1 MKASLGMGGRDWGG
15 RPSGHFLIIIII
27 IYSVQKSEKVP
38 VLTQICFSKL
48 GPFLSSIT
56 SPDESTQCSNKSV
69 AVYTSFVRAPFA
81 LQAPAP
87 VMLQGQGRALVPR
100 NCPRLPGASH
110 GMELDEPWRCCSHV
124 WAVPQTAPLSP
135 GHLPCSLS
143 EINDI
148 KRSEKVS
155 IPTTGSPRYPG
166 TLLNTWEVQAGLQ
179 HYIGH

>member
-15 RPSGHFLIIIII
+15 QPSGHFLIIIIII

-87 VMLQGQGRALVPR
+87 VVLQGQERALVPK
-100 NCPRLPGASH
+100 AA
-110 GMELDEPWRCCSHV
+110 HV
-124 WAVPQTAPLSP
+124 CLEHPTGWSWMSP
-135 GHLPCSLS
+135 GVAALMSGLCPKLHLFHWA
-143 EINDI
+143 
-148 KRSEKVS
+148 
-155 IPTTGSPRYPG
+155 TGPAPS
-166 TLLNTWEVQAGLQ
+166 QK
-179 HYIGH
+179 